1 MFSIKAWALN
11 PNFYISLYD
20 RMDLAEDLSVSKAD
34 LNASITLLLDYLDG
48 KASSIDRTMKIAGKE
63 QAVFDA
69 KEKRHM
75 VDVKALYQHA
85 LWTGRIAG
93 GIGILLFVLLMH
105 SKNGLAFLT
114 KGLLGA
120 SFCFFIFVAFLALW
134 MATDFTDFWIHFHS
148 IFFQNQDWLL
158 TPGKDFMIDM
168 LPEMVFEKLVV
179 SIVLSFL
186 VILIVLNLFCVFYQI
201 RKAPIGFEVE
211 E

>member
-20 RMDLAEDLSVSKAD
+20 RMDLAEDLSVSEAD

-75 VDVKALYQHA
+75 VDVKALYQRA

-120 SFCFFIFVAFLALW
+120 SFCFFIFVAFLVLW